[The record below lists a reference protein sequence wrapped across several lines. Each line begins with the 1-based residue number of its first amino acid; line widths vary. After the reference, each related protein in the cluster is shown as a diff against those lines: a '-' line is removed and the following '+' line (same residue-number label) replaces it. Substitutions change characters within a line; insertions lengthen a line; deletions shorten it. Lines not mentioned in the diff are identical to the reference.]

1 MAFSPLPVAHQ
12 PTLTQILGGSKNKLG
27 NEKPLE
33 ADCGNDAKVTNTLN
47 VHGTSG
53 DGDGAFLAFW
63 DDSMPEEEDEKR
75 LGSMAYFN
83 RAAAKFKA
91 IGCGECVRE
100 GPDVLSVISSC

>member
-1 MAFSPLPVAHQ
+1 M
-12 PTLTQILGGSKNKLG
+12 G

-47 VHGTSG
+47 VHETRGDD
-53 DGDGAFLAFW
+53 DGDFLAFW
-63 DDSMPEEEDEKR
+63 DDSIPEEEDEKR

-100 GPDVLSVISSC
+100 GPDVLSVRNQFVRTSTVGLELRAGSFVYPR